1 MGVGGVGV
9 GVEIIRIKAVLS
21 SAGLAYLTGAELG
34 NMKEDCFDSS
44 SLWGPCD
51 QTSVSVSAVSA
62 VYTQPVH
69 TDLEINRLID

>member
-1 MGVGGVGV
+1 MQISVQ
-9 GVEIIRIKAVLS
+9 I
-21 SAGLAYLTGAELG
+21 GLNWNLPTGTELG

-51 QTSVSVSAVSA
+51 QNSVSVSAVSA

-69 TDLEINRLID
+69 TDFEINRLID